1 VLVTIH
7 NGYTSG
13 RGLPVLCRPAPCF
26 RVCRYQHGQLGTGKG
41 NGAGRRSLVKYKQP
55 LSTPVLE
62 LEELKLS
69 FSVEG
74 DTLGAQVPG
83 RHEHSCR

>member
-1 VLVTIH
+1 MP
-7 NGYTSG
+7 N
-13 RGLPVLCRPAPCF
+13 LPSNAIFLICQH
-26 RVCRYQHGQLGTGKG
+26 QHGRLGTGKG
-41 NGAGRRSLVKYKQP
+41 NGAGRRSLVKYNQP
-55 LSTPVLE
+55 LSTTVLE

-83 RHEHSCR
+83 RQKHSCR